1 MKYLDFYNKL
11 NSMEDDEYIENYL
24 LYNTSLVIA
33 GAKPAVTI
41 TIKKSNHKLYN
52 SWTEFGKNF
61 IDGINLEYIEL
72 RENMDYIIL
81 MIYDRHVLNKNLNIK
96 ENKEFLINLGYKED
110 FIIDD
115 CITNLKNRYDK
126 YHCPHELG
134 LFLGIPFEDVKD
146 FMECTEKKCLL
157 CGYWKV
163 YNNTMEAKKIF
174 DKYDEIK
181 EYTIKNILK
190 GNNSSYSLIVSI
202 KDSFYNYAK
211 YI

>member
-41 TIKKSNHKLYN
+41 TIKKNNHKLYN
-52 SWTEFGKNF
+52 SWTKFGKSF
-61 IDGINLEYIEL
+61 IDIINLEYTEL
-72 RENMDYIIL
+72 RENMEYIIL
-81 MIYDRHVLNKNLNIK
+81 MIYDRRALNKNLNIK
-96 ENKEFLINLGYKED
+96 ENKEFLINLGYKEN

-115 CITNLKNRYDK
+115 CIENLKNRYDK

-190 GNNSSYSLIVSI
+190 GNNSSHSLIVSI
-202 KDSFYNYAK
+202 KDSFYNNAQ

>member
-24 LYNTSLVIA
+24 LYNTSLIIA
-33 GAKPAVTI
+33 GIKPAVTI
-41 TIKKSNHKLYN
+41 TVKKSNHRLYN
-52 SWTEFGKNF
+52 SWVKFGTNF
-61 IDGINLEYIEL
+61 INEINLEYTEL

-81 MIYDRHVLNKNLNIK
+81 MIYDRHVLDKNLNIK
-96 ENKEFLINLGYKED
+96 ENKEFLINLGYKEN

-115 CITNLKNRYDK
+115 CIKNLKNRYNK
-126 YHCPHELG
+126 YQCPHELG

-146 FMECTEKKCLL
+146 FMECKEKKCLL

-163 YNNTMEAKKIF
+163 YNNTIEAKKIF

-190 GNNSSYSLIVSI
+190 GNNSSHSLIVSI
-202 KDSFYNYAK
+202 KDSFYNNVK

>member
-11 NSMEDDEYIENYL
+11 NSMEDNEYIENYL

-41 TIKKSNHKLYN
+41 TIKKNNHKLYN
-52 SWTEFGKNF
+52 SWTKFGKSF
-61 IDGINLEYIEL
+61 IDIINLEYTEL
-72 RENMDYIIL
+72 RENMEYIIL
-81 MIYDRHVLNKNLNIK
+81 IIYDRRVLNKNLNIK
-96 ENKEFLINLGYKED
+96 ENKEFLINLGYKEN

-115 CITNLKNRYDK
+115 CIKNLKNRYDK

-190 GNNSSYSLIVSI
+190 GNNSSHSLIVSI
-202 KDSFYNYAK
+202 KDSFYNNAQ